1 MPESE
6 HLDPNLEINLDTVKK
21 RAVRGIL
28 VLTGRT
34 FFLSFFSLAATAVLT
49 VLLSPS
55 DFGIFWIV
63 SAVVNFLAYFS
74 DVGLAASLIQSK
86 ETPSRGELKT
96 TFTIQL
102 GLVLLLLTILFFLTP
117 YFTKVYSLDESG
129 TLLLYSLGISLLFSS
144 LKTIP
149 SVLLERQLEFEK
161 LVFPQIIETLVYNAV
176 VVFFAWKGF
185 GIASFTYGVF
195 LRGVVGLILIYIFK
209 PWLPGFAF
217 SFTALKKLLK
227 FGVPYQVNSLLATIK
242 DDGLTA
248 FLGGVLG
255 PGGVGYLGWAQ
266 KWGQA
271 PLRFFMDHV
280 VKVTFPAFSRM
291 QDEKTSLERSL
302 SRSIFFI
309 CFLVF
314 PSVFA
319 LISLA
324 PLLIQ
329 IVPRYEKWLPAL
341 APLIIISFG
350 TLLSAVTT
358 QLTNVLNAT
367 GRIKVTFGFMVV
379 WTILSWLL
387 IPALAIKF
395 GVNGAALG
403 YLIVTSTSIFAIF
416 IVRRFVK
423 FELLNPVLKP
433 LFASIIM
440 GVTIY
445 FLKGLLPTNFLSFW
459 VLATTGALVYFGL
472 SYLLF
477 GVSLIHDVTHSVKSI
492 FGKAS

>member
-1 MPESE
+1 MKEDE
-6 HLDPNLEINLDTVKK
+6 HIDPNLEINLETVKK
-21 RAVRGIL
+21 RAVKGIL

-34 FFLSFFSLAATAVLT
+34 FFLSFLSLAATAALT

-86 ETPSRGELKT
+86 ENPNRKELKT

-102 GLVLLLLTILFFLTP
+102 GLVLILLLVLFLLTP
-117 YFTKVYSLDESG
+117 YFVKVYSLNEAG
-129 TLLLYSLGISLLFSS
+129 KYLLYSLGLSLLFSS

-161 LVFPQIIETLVYNAV
+161 LVFPQVIETLVYNAT

-185 GIASFTYGVF
+185 GITSFTYGVL
-195 LRGVVGLILIYIFK
+195 LRGLVGLVLIYVLK

-217 SFTALKKLLK
+217 SFDSLKKLLK
-227 FGVPYQVNSLLATIK
+227 FGLPYQINSFLATIK

-248 FLGGVLG
+248 FLGGILG
-255 PGGVGYLGWAQ
+255 SNSMGLLGWAQ

-291 QDEKTSLERSL
+291 QDDKNSLERSV

-319 LISLA
+319 LIVLA
-324 PLLIQ
+324 PLLVK
-329 IVPRYEKWLPAL
+329 IVPRYEKWIPAL
-341 APLIIISFG
+341 MPLFIISIG
-350 TLLSAVTT
+350 TILSAVTT
-358 QLTNVLNAT
+358 QLTNVLNST
-367 GRIKVTFGFMVV
+367 GRIKVTFTFMVF
-379 WTILSWLL
+379 WTVLSWIF
-387 IPALAIKF
+387 IPYLAYKF

-403 YLIVTSTSIFAIF
+403 YLLVTSTSIFAIF
-416 IVRRFVK
+416 IVRKFVK
-423 FELLNPVLKP
+423 FEFVDPVLKP
-433 LFASIIM
+433 LFASFVMGLIM
-440 GVTIY
+440 FILRTRLSET
-445 FLKGLLPTNFLSFW
+445 FMSFW
-459 VLATTGALVYFGL
+459 ILVITGLVSYFVV
-472 SYLLF
+472 SYVVFGISLL
-477 GVSLIHDVTHSVKSI
+477 HDVRHSIKSI
-492 FGKAS
+492 LGKE